1 MEFFEDTTAE
11 QPRIEETIKK
21 YGYAPEHNFYW
32 YQFQAEEGSLPAGRH
47 GRNVFVTGDDGAGL
61 LTIEE
66 REKKRVFIFSSPI
79 APPARRAP
87 ILIEYLKQIFQ
98 SSDIEKAVFELETPL
113 RKEFLKVLPAKVKAL
128 AINYTLTW
136 PVYDLKMF
144 DPALPGK
151 HWKALRKA
159 KNKFY
164 QKHKVDVVDAK
175 AYNDKKALHS
185 IIDGWRKKRGG
196 RDRAH
201 FSPFHNLIDKDFKG
215 ATEARVFIVDGKAV
229 GINAGWL
236 IPNSR
241 RYYGALGIH
250 NYSLP
255 DLGDILYLE
264 DLIWLKAHGYTE
276 ADMGG
281 GEGALTDFK
290 KKFQPQSFYKT
301 HIFSVVKT

>member
-1 MEFFEDTTAE
+1 MEFFENITAE
-11 QPRIEETIKK
+11 QPRIEKAIKK

-32 YQFQAEEGSLPAGRH
+32 YQFQAEEGSK
-47 GRNVFVTGDDGAGL
+47 NVFVDSGGNTGL

-66 REKKRVFIFSSPI
+66 SEKKRVFVFSSPI
-79 APPARRAP
+79 APPLQRVS
-87 ILIEYLKQIFQ
+87 ILIKYLEQIFR
-98 SSDIEKAVFELETPL
+98 SSKTEKVIIEKVIFELETSL
-113 RKEFLKVLPAKVKAL
+113 RREFLKALPDKVKAL

-136 PVYDLKMF
+136 PIYDLKMF
-144 DPALPGK
+144 DPVLPGK
-151 HWKALRKA
+151 HWKTLRKA

-175 AYNDKKALHS
+175 AYNNKEALHS

-201 FSPFHNLIDKDFKG
+201 FSPFHNLIDGNFLG

-236 IPNSR
+236 IPNSK

-250 NYSLP
+250 DYSSP
-255 DLGDILYLE
+255 DLGDMLYLE
-264 DLIWLKAHGYTE
+264 DLIWLKAHGYRE

-281 GEGALTDFK
+281 GEGALADFK
-290 KKFQPQSFYKT
+290 KKFQPISFYKT
-301 HIFSVVKT
+301 HIFSVVGR